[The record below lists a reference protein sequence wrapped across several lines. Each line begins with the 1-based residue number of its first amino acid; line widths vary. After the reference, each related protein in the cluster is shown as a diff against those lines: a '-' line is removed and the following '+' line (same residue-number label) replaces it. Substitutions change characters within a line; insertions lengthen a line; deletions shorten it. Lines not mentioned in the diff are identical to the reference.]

1 MCWYSADHA
10 DEILQAETGQRLGVC
25 RVHGSSWVVRES
37 DLQIQ
42 RPTPVCLI
50 DWTTVLV
57 RFSEVQHGTLHAAR
71 EAKAVF
77 RMLKAPKRD
86 VFQFSD
92 GYEVAINAL
101 PANLVFDVLEVP
113 GREDLSALLKEDFA
127 GVEGSEVAW
136 RRKSL
141 RECVLQFF

>member
-1 MCWYSADHA
+1 
-10 DEILQAETGQRLGVC
+10 
-25 RVHGSSWVVRES
+25 VVRES

-141 RECVLQFF
+141 RERVLQFF